1 MSDTDR
7 VEELSSS
14 PLPAGERL
22 RAAREAQGLS
32 LTSIAERT
40 RVPLRHLESIEA
52 GDYESL
58 PAPAYATG
66 FSRAYARAVGVDE
79 VAIARDVRAE
89 AAKLGRR
96 QPEYAPYVTA
106 DPARLPSRGLA
117 MVTAGIALAIIVLAA
132 LWFGTGW
139 LRGRGGETSPA
150 PAVAPTT
157 AAPVAAPPAP
167 ASAPPRRVTLTA
179 NDTIWLRV
187 YDAANKTLFLGT
199 MKPGDTF
206 DVPPGADHP
215 KINVGRADKLAVT
228 LDGKP
233 VAALGT
239 GERPIKDVPVD
250 AASIAARAGGSGVAT
265 PVPTPTPQPTAAPT
279 AAGTRATSHHGTRH
293 SAGDETQRANRS
305 SARAAEKGE
314 APPVPTPAAAP
325 STSSETPH
333 P

>member
-1 MSDTDR
+1 MSDIER
-7 VEELSSS
+7 VEELSPSS
-14 PLPAGERL
+14 VPPGERL
-22 RAAREAQGLS
+22 RTAREAQGLS

-66 FSRAYARAVGVDE
+66 FSRAYARAIGVDE

-96 QPEYAPYVTA
+96 QPEYEPYVTA

-117 MVTAGIALAIIVLAA
+117 IVTAGIALAIIVLGA
-132 LWFGTGW
+132 LWLGTGW
-139 LRGRGGETSPA
+139 FRGRGGETA
-150 PAVAPTT
+150 PASVVAP
-157 AAPVAAPPAP
+157 AKPAPVAAPPLA
-167 ASAPPRRVTLTA
+167 ATPRRVTLTA

-250 AASIAARAGGSGVAT
+250 AASIAARTGGGAVE
-265 PVPTPTPQPTAAPT
+265 VPLATPTPQPTAAPT
-279 AAGTRATSHHGTRH
+279 ASETRAKPHHGSRH
-293 SAGDETQRANRS
+293 DAGDETQRANRS

-314 APPVPTPAAAP
+314 TPPVPVPAAVP